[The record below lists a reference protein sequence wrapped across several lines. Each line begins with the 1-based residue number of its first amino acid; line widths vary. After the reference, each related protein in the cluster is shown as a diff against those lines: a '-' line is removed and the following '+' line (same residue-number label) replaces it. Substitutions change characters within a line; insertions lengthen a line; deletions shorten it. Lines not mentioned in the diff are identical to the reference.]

1 MWGAGGRIRGRPS
14 ARRERHGTSTG
25 RRSGFPRG
33 AGSHGRTGGPA
44 TFPPPRWTWRER
56 SSGSP
61 VRRGSKA
68 RASSSRGRISPGNG
82 KRGRSRWRPRGAGY
96 LRRCVP
102 GERGETDA
110 DPSDLRGAFARR
122 RRVRGRLGAGAR
134 GSLRPGAG
142 QPPDR
147 RHRRP
152 RQRRQ
157 RAQPGDLRG
166 ERGGA
171 AGRRHAVL
179 RPDPGRIL
187 PRGGG
192 HRPDRSGG
200 ERPDRPGGT
209 GGPFGTGHLPQSRAA
224 DRPHRGRDAPAGT
237 EHHQGG
243 DAHHLPAGEPLRG
256 DRRQGRRPRPG
267 GDQPQGNPGDVP
279 EVTGRETTGRDV
291 HPHRRREDR
300 EGKILAVEELYKR
313 SRRREVVKGVS
324 LEARSG
330 EVVGLLGPNGAG
342 KTTIF
347 YMMVGLVRPD
357 AGKGLLNGD
366 AVTDLPMH
374 RRARMGLG
382 YLPQE
387 PSVFRKLTV
396 RDNIL
401 AFLEET
407 PLSPGE
413 RRERADGILREMR
426 IGHVAD
432 TMGYALSGGE
442 RRRVEIARALVLS
455 PGFLLLDEPFA
466 GIDPISVAVLQQ
478 VILGLK
484 ERGIGV
490 IMTDHN
496 VRDTLKVCDRAYI
509 ISEGEILLAGKPG
522 EIAASDRV
530 REIYLGDGFSL

>member
-1 MWGAGGRIRGRPS
+1 VIELR
-14 ARRERHGTSTG
+14 
-25 RRSGFPRG
+25 
-33 AGSHGRTGGPA
+33 
-44 TFPPPRWTWRER
+44 
-56 SSGSP
+56 
-61 VRRGSKA
+61 
-68 RASSSRGRISPGNG
+68 
-82 KRGRSRWRPRGAGY
+82 KRY
-96 LRRCVP
+96 
-102 GERGETDA
+102 
-110 DPSDLRGAFARR
+110 
-122 RRVRGRLGAGAR
+122 
-134 GSLRPGAG
+134 
-142 QPPDR
+142 
-147 RHRRP
+147 
-152 RQRRQ
+152 
-157 RAQPGDLRG
+157 
-166 ERGGA
+166 
-171 AGRRHAVL
+171 
-179 RPDPGRIL
+179 
-187 PRGGG
+187 
-192 HRPDRSGG
+192 
-200 ERPDRPGGT
+200 
-209 GGPFGTGHLPQSRAA
+209 
-224 DRPHRGRDAPAGT
+224 
-237 EHHQGG
+237 
-243 DAHHLPAGEPLRG
+243 
-256 DRRQGRRPRPG
+256 
-267 GDQPQGNPGDVP
+267 
-279 EVTGRETTGRDV
+279 
-291 HPHRRREDR
+291 
-300 EGKILAVEELYKR
+300 
-313 SRRREVVKGVS
+313 RRREVVKAVS

-357 AGKGLLNGD
+357 AGEVRLNGIP
-366 AVTDLPMH
+366 VTDLPMH

-407 PLSPGE
+407 TLSSGE
-413 RRERADGILREMR
+413 RRERAEVILGEMR

-455 PGFLLLDEPFA
+455 PDFLLLDEPFA
-466 GIDPISVAVLQQ
+466 GIDPISVADLQQ

-509 ISEGEILLAGKPG
+509 ISEGAILLAGKPG